1 MKTSYVICFF
11 LLNLVGS
18 LSAKSVA
25 ANCEKQLKQSLE
37 TFLADKNLKNAADF
51 SDVSVAYVG
60 EIKDSVDL
68 YMYADTLSCPSAAF
82 ATMGM
87 GAQEVNNERTSW
99 VEIKPCTAIDLF
111 YQSSRDDI
119 MRVAV
124 YVKGQLSMAYDMA
137 KVTLQIGYN
146 VFSVKFKYQDRAFE
160 TFLFYDDNC
169 TLKHDQVFK
178 FFPKAEE

>member
-1 MKTSYVICFF
+1 MKTIYVISLC
-11 LLNLVGS
+11 LLSLAGT

-25 ANCEKQLKQSLE
+25 TNCEKQLKQSLE

-51 SDVSVAYVG
+51 SDVSVTYVG

-82 ATMGM
+82 ALMGM
-87 GAQEVNNERTSW
+87 GSQEVNGERTSW
-99 VEIKPCTAIDLF
+99 VEIKPCTYVDLF
-111 YQSSRDDI
+111 YQFSRDDI
-119 MRVAV
+119 MRVAEHI
-124 YVKGQLSMAYDMA
+124 KGQLTMAHDMV

-160 TFLFYDDNC
+160 AFLFYDDNC

-178 FFPKAEE
+178 FFPKAQE